1 MSAPLIR
8 NVKSLSVMENLL
20 VSKQQSN
27 KNGRVSFPIASTNN
41 DKTKMDVVDV
51 ISVMHEGS
59 KMILLT
65 KENEIINELEYQFC
79 FLSKDNE
86 NICGGPTKNKLFS
99 IKEIANVSTL
109 ENEQLYDFETL
120 LNMNGISTI
129 GLSSLMFFIDFKENS
144 ENNRRL
150 FVIGE
155 SHRMTYIWFYGLQ
168 NLNLNNKSKN
178 ITSLPLIVSNRLRI
192 GRKHLYQ
199 KASTSKKSNE
209 NQINK
214 SNETCGKDSNVKN
227 DIDDDDDNDN
237 ENESQQEQQEDLIKS
252 FEKDSLITKHISDL
266 YSFASR
272 ACILD
277 STEHLTLLSQ
287 ASSLKNVNEEI
298 RWLIQQIH
306 ENASNANN
314 ISNYDHYIGNV
325 EELYYELHSEC
336 AVVTLKSYHMQNDM
350 RLSRQ

>member
-1 MSAPLIR
+1 
-8 NVKSLSVMENLL
+8 
-20 VSKQQSN
+20 
-27 KNGRVSFPIASTNN
+27 
-41 DKTKMDVVDV
+41 V
-51 ISVMHEGS
+51 IHEGS
-59 KMILLT
+59 TMILLT
-65 KENEIINELEYQFC
+65 KENEIKNELEYQFC

-86 NICGGPTKNKLFS
+86 TICGGPTKNKLFS

-109 ENEQLYDFETL
+109 EDEQLHHFETL

-129 GLSSLMFFIDFKENS
+129 GLSSLMFFIDFKEN
-144 ENNRRL
+144 NDNKRRL

-155 SHRMTYIWFYGLQ
+155 SHRMAYIWFYGLQ
-168 NLNLNNKSKN
+168 NLHLNTKSKN

-192 GRKHLYQ
+192 GHKYLYQ
-199 KASTSKKSNE
+199 KANTSKKSVENQQINKNDEAAGKDSSVNNDSDDDENE
-209 NQINK
+209 NQY
-214 SNETCGKDSNVKN
+214 
-227 DIDDDDDNDN
+227 
-237 ENESQQEQQEDLIKS
+237 EQQEDLIKS
-252 FEKDSLITKHISDL
+252 VEKDSLISKHINDL

-287 ASSLKNVNEEI
+287 AMGLKNINEEI

-306 ENASNANN
+306 ENASNTNN

-336 AVVTLKSYHMQNDM
+336 TVVTLKSYHMQNDM